1 MFKKIGRPG
10 RYHLPGFIFTKGE
23 RTVAQLYFRYGAMNA
38 SKSIQLLTVAHN
50 YEQSGKKVMVFT
62 PAIDDRFGVGK
73 VASRVGIS
81 RDAIPISEG
90 TNILWIV
97 EQEEGKPDCVLVDE
111 GQFLTPRHVSQ
122 LVTIV
127 DYLEIP
133 VIVYGLLK
141 DFKNNLFLGSQQ
153 LLCEAD
159 KIEEIKTVCVYCN
172 KKATHILKFKDG
184 IPVYLGE
191 TIEIGGDETY
201 SSVCRPHYYNPPV
214 H

>member
-1 MFKKIGRPG
+1 M
-10 RYHLPGFIFTKGE
+10 
-23 RTVAQLYFRYGAMNA
+23 AQLYFRYGAMNA

-81 RDAIPISEG
+81 REALPISDDTDIFE
-90 TNILWIV
+90 LV
-97 EQEEGKPDCVLVDE
+97 EQEADKPDCVLIDE
-111 GQFLTPRHVSQ
+111 GQFLSPHHVQQ
-122 LVTIV
+122 LTAIV
-127 DYLEIP
+127 DRLDIP

-141 DFKNNLFLGSQQ
+141 NFKNELFEGSSH

-172 KKATHILKFKDG
+172 KKATHIVKFKDG
-184 IPVYLGE
+184 KPVYSGE
-191 TIEIGGDETY
+191 TIEIGGEETY
-201 SSVCRPHYYNPPV
+201 SSVCRQHYYHPPLDAV
-214 H
+214 QS

>member
-1 MFKKIGRPG
+1 M
-10 RYHLPGFIFTKGE
+10 
-23 RTVAQLYFRYGAMNA
+23 AQLYFRYGAMNA

-81 RDAIPISEG
+81 REAIPIA
-90 TNILWIV
+90 
-97 EQEEGKPDCVLVDE
+97 EQTDLFAVVSAADPLPHCVLVDE
-111 GQFLTPRHVSQ
+111 GQFLSPEHVQQ
-122 LVTIV
+122 LVQVV
-127 DYLEIP
+127 DKLDIP

-141 DFKNNLFLGSQQ
+141 NFKNELFAGSAQ

-172 KKATHILKFKDG
+172 KKATHILKYKNG
-184 IPVYLGE
+184 QPVYTGE
-191 TIEIGGDETY
+191 TIEIGGNETY
-201 SSVCRPHYYNPPV
+201 SSVCRRHYYHPPAEQPSESN
-214 H
+214 